1 MMESREQGSILPYSR
16 TAHLKIQVIVGII
29 IGGESWI
36 RSNETYRGMRRG
48 SRHRRSTSLIVT
60 LEEPTK
66 ANIVAFEEIMV
77 LEYRAIGEGM
87 RPVTYK
93 TWFVESLLWLG

>member
-16 TAHLKIQVIVGII
+16 TAHLKIQVTVGIV

-36 RSNETYRGMRRG
+36 RSNESDRSMRRG
-48 SRHRRSTSLIVT
+48 IRHCRSTSLIVA

-66 ANIVAFEEIMV
+66 QM
-77 LEYRAIGEGM
+77 
-87 RPVTYK
+87 
-93 TWFVESLLWLG
+93 